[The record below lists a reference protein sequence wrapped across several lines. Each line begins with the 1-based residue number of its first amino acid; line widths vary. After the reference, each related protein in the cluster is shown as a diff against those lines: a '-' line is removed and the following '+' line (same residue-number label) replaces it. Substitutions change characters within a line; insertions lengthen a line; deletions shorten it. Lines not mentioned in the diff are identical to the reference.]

1 MQIPVDLFHWLM
13 AFLPILVLLILMIKF
28 RWRATEAAP
37 IGVFTAIL
45 TALLVFRANGTLI
58 AAETVR
64 GVWSASMVIIVIWPA
79 ILLYEVSNEAK
90 AFDTLRSGIRRL
102 LPNELVRVLA
112 IGLGF
117 VGFLIGITGF
127 GVPVAVGAPLLIG
140 IGVNP
145 LYAVTISL
153 IGESW
158 GSTFGTL
165 AVAWDALRL
174 AVGLDNDPAALLRT
188 ALWSGMLIWVWNLI
202 VGIAVCWL
210 YGKGKALKKGFPAV
224 TLVSL
229 IQGGGQVLMGQINQ
243 TLACF
248 VPTCIA
254 LMVLLMLGKTKLYG
268 SPWKIEDSPIM
279 VRGEETEA
287 AVDTSDSMNFL
298 QAFAPYIVLTAIT
311 LSVLLVPAVKNFL
324 GQWSFGFSLPET
336 STGYGYTTA
345 AVAKYSPIS
354 PLTHASL
361 FLLISAIFAIKFYL
375 NLRYLSRDS
384 IRIVLSRSV
393 TKTIPS
399 GFSVIGF
406 LIMSRIMSGSGQT
419 AVLAEGMANILGSA
433 YALLAPTVGLLGA
446 FMTSSNMASNILF
459 SEFQMTTASI
469 LGMNTSA
476 ILGTQTVGGAI
487 GTATCPGNII
497 LGCTTAGIMGQEGDV
512 LKKTLPL
519 SIVSALLIGIIVFI
533 IIVLL

>member
-1 MQIPVDLFHWLM
+1 MQLPTDLFHWIT

-37 IGVFTAIL
+37 IGVFTAML
-45 TALLVFRANGTLI
+45 TALLVFKANGTLI
-58 AAETVR
+58 ATEIVR

-79 ILLYEVSNEAK
+79 ILLYEVSSEAK
-90 AFDTLRSGIRRL
+90 AFDTFRSGIRRL

-117 VGFLIGITGF
+117 VGFMIGITGF

-145 LYAVTISL
+145 LYAVIISL

-174 AVGLDNDPAALLRT
+174 AVGLDNDPAALLRA

-202 VGIAVCWL
+202 VGLAVCWL
-210 YGKGKALKKGFPAV
+210 YGRGKALKKGFPAV
-224 TLVSL
+224 ALVSL
-229 IQGGGQVLMGQINQ
+229 IQGGGQVVMGQINQ

-268 SPWKIEDSPIM
+268 SPWRIDDSPIM
-279 VRGEETEA
+279 IRGEETEA
-287 AVDTSDSMNFL
+287 VSGESSGMNFL

-311 LSVLLVPAVKNFL
+311 LFVLIVPAVKNFL
-324 GQWSFGFSLPET
+324 SQWSFGFPLPET
-336 STGYGYTTA
+336 TTGYGYTTA

-361 FLLISAIFAIKFYL
+361 FLLISAVFAIEFYISL
-375 NLRYLSRDS
+375 KYLRRDR
-384 IRIVLSRSV
+384 IRAVLSRSV
-393 TKTIPS
+393 TKIVPS

-419 AVLAEGMANILGSA
+419 SVLATGMANVLGPA
-433 YALLAPTVGLLGA
+433 YAIIAPMVGLLGA

-476 ILGTQTVGGAI
+476 ILGAQTVGGAI

-497 LGCTTAGIMGQEGDV
+497 LGCTTAGIMGHEGDV

-519 SIVSALLIGIIVFI
+519 SIVSALLIGVIVFV

>member
-1 MQIPVDLFHWLM
+1 MLPTDLFHWIM

-28 RWRATEAAP
+28 KWRATEAAP
-37 IGVFTAIL
+37 IGVFTAML
-45 TALLVFRANGTLI
+45 TALLVFKANGTLI
-58 AAETVR
+58 AAEIVR

-90 AFDTLRSGIRRL
+90 AFDTFRSGIRRL

-117 VGFLIGITGF
+117 VGFMIGITGF

-145 LYAVTISL
+145 MYAVIISL

-174 AVGLDNDPAALLRT
+174 AVGLDNDPAALLRA
-188 ALWSGMLIWVWNLI
+188 ALWSGVLIWVWNLI
-202 VGIAVCWL
+202 VGLAVCWL
-210 YGKGKALKKGFPAV
+210 YGRGKALKKGFPAV
-224 TLVSL
+224 ALVSL
-229 IQGGGQVLMGQINQ
+229 IQGGGQVVMGQINQ

-254 LMVLLMLGKTKLYG
+254 LMALLLLGKTRLYG
-268 SPWKIEDSPIM
+268 SQWRIDDSPIM
-279 VRGEETEA
+279 TRGEEAETASGENR
-287 AVDTSDSMNFL
+287 DMSFL
-298 QAFAPYIVLTAIT
+298 QAFAPYIVLTVIT
-311 LSVLLVPAVKNFL
+311 LFVLLIPAVKNFL
-324 GQWSFGFSLPET
+324 GQWSFGFPLPET
-336 STGYGYTTA
+336 TTGYGYTTA

-361 FLLISAIFAIKFYL
+361 FLLISAIFAIEFYISL
-375 NLRYLSRDS
+375 KYLSRD
-384 IRIVLSRSV
+384 RVRAVLSRSV
-393 TKTIPS
+393 TKIVPS

-419 AVLAEGMANILGSA
+419 SVLAAGMANVLGSA
-433 YALLAPTVGLLGA
+433 YAIIAPMVGLLGA

-476 ILGTQTVGGAI
+476 ILGAQTVGGAI

-497 LGCTTAGIMGQEGDV
+497 LGCTTAGIMGREGDV

-519 SIVSALLIGIIVFI
+519 SIVSSLLIGVIVFV